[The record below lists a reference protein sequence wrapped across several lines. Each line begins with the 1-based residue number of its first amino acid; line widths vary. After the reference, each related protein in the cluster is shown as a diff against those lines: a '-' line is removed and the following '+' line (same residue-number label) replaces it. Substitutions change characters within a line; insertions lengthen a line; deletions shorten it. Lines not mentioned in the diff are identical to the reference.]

1 LELHHL
7 RCQYAILNSKS
18 RKEGCMSPIET
29 QDVLSEDIAGAGD
42 GDNARLVPVAES
54 IRYRKRA
61 QSAEKKLEVLAEQL
75 AQAQAQTAQLSEQLS
90 GVETEQKLMRQL
102 AAAGAVDLETAV
114 LIAKARMQGQTAA
127 DVTGVIEQLK
137 KEKQYLFGGTGGAVT
152 PAKTAGAR
160 ERVTS
165 NETILEK
172 AAKKAATTGSRA
184 DLHEYLRLRR
194 NFL

>member
-1 LELHHL
+1 MS
-7 RCQYAILNSKS
+7 LNQ
-18 RKEGCMSPIET
+18 T
-29 QDVLSEDIAGAGD
+29 QDVLSEDIAGE
-42 GDNARLVPVAES
+42 GDNDGTRFVPVAES

-75 AQAQAQTAQLSEQLS
+75 AQAQTQTAQLSEQLNS
-90 GVETEQKLMRQL
+90 AQAEQKLVRQL

-114 LIAKARMQGQTAA
+114 LLARTRMQGQSQVDAA
-127 DVTGVIEQLK
+127 GVIEQLK
-137 KEKQYLFGGTGGAVT
+137 KEKQYLFGGTGGGAA

-160 ERVTS
+160 DRLTS
-165 NETILEK
+165 NETILER
-172 AAKKAATTGSRA
+172 AAKKAATSGSRT